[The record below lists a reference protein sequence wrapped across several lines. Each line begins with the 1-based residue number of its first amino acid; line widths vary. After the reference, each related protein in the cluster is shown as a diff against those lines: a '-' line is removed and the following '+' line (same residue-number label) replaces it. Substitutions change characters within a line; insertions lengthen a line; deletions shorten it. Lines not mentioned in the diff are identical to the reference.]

1 MLAPMSVM
9 QNHTSVQKQKEK
21 DGTYDCVIKRDLN
34 SPNIIFFDGEYP
46 TICSISRQKSYSRI
60 TEVTKHERT

>member
-21 DGTYDCVIKRDLN
+21 DGTYDCIIKRDLN
-34 SPNIIFFDGEYP
+34 SPNVISFDGEYP

>member
-21 DGTYDCVIKRDLN
+21 DGTYDCIIKRGLN
-34 SPNIIFFDGEYP
+34 SPNIIFFDGEASDDLQYP
-46 TICSISRQKSYSRI
+46 ESQKLAGFSDKNH
-60 TEVTKHERT
+60 TAE

>member
-21 DGTYDCVIKRDLN
+21 DGTYDCIIKRDLN
-34 SPNIIFFDGEYP
+34 SPNIIFFDGEVSDDLQYP
-46 TICSISRQKSYSRI
+46 ESQKLAGFSDKNH
-60 TEVTKHERT
+60 TAE